1 MLTAMRS
8 LRTVAAVAGLLAG
21 GVCFCVAAAPAPK
34 PPPNVV
40 LIISDDQAWTDYG
53 FMGHPH
59 IRTPHLD
66 RLASESLLFPHGYV
80 PTSLCCPSLASI
92 ITGLYPHQTRVTG
105 NEPPRPQG
113 ANRTQAGEVYRSEV
127 ARMTRFL
134 DGFPTLPNELAR
146 RGYVSFQSGKW
157 WMGHPSRAGFT
168 DGMTH
173 GDPDRGG
180 RHGDEGLKI
189 GRQGM
194 QPIFDFIEGAAG
206 KPFFVWYAPFLP
218 HTPHNPPQ
226 RLLEKYRGLTPS
238 LHVAKYW
245 AMCEWFDE
253 TCGELLNYLE
263 AHGHSENTV
272 IVYVTDNG
280 WIQRTDAARYRDDSK
295 RSQYDAGLRTPI
307 MVRWPGRVQPRTINV
322 PISSIDLAPT
332 ILQAGGLQ
340 PTRAMPGVNLLDEAA
355 VRAREAIFGACFLH
369 NAVDLDV
376 PERNLTHR
384 WCVEG
389 RWKLVRPDTTNVTAA
404 NKPGLAPHAI
414 ELYDLI
420 ADPHEMRNLAD
431 AEPRRVADMTAL
443 LNRWWPGRGN

>member
-1 MLTAMRS
+1 MRS
-8 LRTVAAVAGLLAG
+8 LRTVAAVAALLAG
-21 GVCFCVAAAPAPK
+21 FPIPVAAVAAAN

-66 RLASESLLFPHGYV
+66 RLAAESLLFPRGYV

-92 ITGLYPHQTRVTG
+92 ISGLYPQQTRVTG
-105 NEPPRPQG
+105 NEPPLPQG
-113 ANRTQAGEVYRSEV
+113 MNRAQAGRDPGYRSEV

-134 DGFPTLPNELAR
+134 DGFPTLPTELAK

-157 WMGHPSRAGFT
+157 WMGRFSSGGFS

-173 GDPDRGG
+173 GEPDRGG

-189 GRQGM
+189 GREGM
-194 QPIFDFIEGAAG
+194 QPIFDFIEGAGG
-206 KPFFVWYAPFLP
+206 KPFFLWYAPLLPHQP
-218 HTPHNPPQ
+218 HTPPD
-226 RLLEKYRGLTPS
+226 RLLERYRGLTPS

-263 AHGHSENTV
+263 AHGLAENTLV
-272 IVYVTDNG
+272 VYVADNG
-280 WIQRTDAARYRDDSK
+280 WIQRPDAARYREDSK

-307 MVRWPGRVQPRTINV
+307 MVRWPGRVKPRTVDV
-322 PISSIDLAPT
+322 PVSSIDLAPT
-332 ILQAGGLQ
+332 ILGACGLQ
-340 PTRAMPGVNLLDEAA
+340 PTPAMPGVNLLDEAA
-355 VRAREAIFGACFLH
+355 VRARKAIFGACFLH
-369 NAVDLDV
+369 NAVDLGV
-376 PERNLTHR
+376 PERNLTYR
-384 WCVEG
+384 WCIED
-389 RWKLVRPDTTNVTAA
+389 RWKLIRPDAENVSTA
-404 NKPGLAPHAI
+404 NKPGLAPDAI

-420 ADPHEMRNLAD
+420 ADPFEARNLAGD
-431 AEPRRVADMTAL
+431 ESGRVQAMTVL
-443 LNRWWPGRGN
+443 LDRWWPGR